1 MELTATIESERTRA
15 YEGLTCV
22 VVDDHPVV
30 CEAISAV
37 LSAHAIEVVGTARD
51 GEGAL
56 VEIERER
63 PLLALVDLGLPGIS
77 GAEVARRAQRVS
89 PETQVIVY
97 TGRVELAALTEALD
111 AGARGFLL
119 KDAPLPDVVR
129 AIEMVANGGL
139 YVDPGLAS
147 LLLDSSAR
155 KSELLTSREREVLR
169 LASEGLGNEQ
179 IGERLFISPQT
190 VRTHIGKAMA
200 KLEAGTRTQAVALA
214 LRQKLIA

>member
-1 MELTATIESERTRA
+1 MELTSTIESERTRA
-15 YEGLTCV
+15 CEGLTCV
-22 VVDDHPVV
+22 VADDHPVV

-37 LSAHAIEVVGTARD
+37 LSAHAIEVVGTARH
-51 GEGAL
+51 GESAL
-56 VEIERER
+56 AEIERER

-97 TGRVELAALTEALD
+97 TGRAELAALTEALD

-169 LASEGLGNEQ
+169 LASEGLGNDQ